1 MKKKIGLILPT
12 SPRDGGEHQYAV
24 LVVTCLLERAGVE
37 YELIALCG
45 NSFWERWCKNAHI
58 KYVGCPFPKGS
69 EHKIRLTT
77 RFPYFVGLYDRF
89 MTPLGKK
96 IEEEHID
103 LLFSTQQGAFIPEF
117 KVKFV
122 VPVHDLMHR
131 YEPEFPEV
139 RSAWPIRELYMKYLA
154 KHADCILVDSR
165 LGKKQYKESYFHKFS
180 HKPHIIS
187 LPYVVPEYILR
198 AEEEFVEVPQKY
210 IFYPA
215 QFWKHK
221 NHMNLIKAINIL
233 RAKLDDI
240 HLVLVGTEKNYYKE
254 IKAYIRENNLEHFV
268 TVLGFVS
275 DRKMVYL
282 YKHAMGMVMPTYFGP
297 TNIPPLEAM
306 ALGWPVAVSN
316 NYAMP
321 EQIGK
326 AALYFHPDKPEEMAD
341 CIEILWTDAER
352 RNKLIESG
360 YKRVRK
366 WTKEEFSHRLY
377 RIINAVLAE
386 SDAK

>member
-1 MKKKIGLILPT
+1 M
-12 SPRDGGEHQYAV
+12 
-24 LVVTCLLERAGVE
+24 
-37 YELIALCG
+37 
-45 NSFWERWCKNAHI
+45 
-58 KYVGCPFPKGS
+58 
-69 EHKIRLTT
+69 
-77 RFPYFVGLYDRF
+77 
-89 MTPLGKK
+89 
-96 IEEEHID
+96 
-103 LLFSTQQGAFIPEF
+103 
-117 KVKFV
+117 
-122 VPVHDLMHR
+122 
-131 YEPEFPEV
+131 
-139 RSAWPIRELYMKYLA
+139 
-154 KHADCILVDSR
+154 
-165 LGKKQYKESYFHKFS
+165 
-180 HKPHIIS
+180 
-187 LPYVVPEYILR
+187 
-198 AEEEFVEVPQKY
+198 
-210 IFYPA
+210 
-215 QFWKHK
+215 
-221 NHMNLIKAINIL
+221 
-233 RAKLDDI
+233 
-240 HLVLVGTEKNYYKE
+240 
-254 IKAYIRENNLEHFV
+254 EHFV

-306 ALGWPVAVSN
+306 ALGCPVAVSN